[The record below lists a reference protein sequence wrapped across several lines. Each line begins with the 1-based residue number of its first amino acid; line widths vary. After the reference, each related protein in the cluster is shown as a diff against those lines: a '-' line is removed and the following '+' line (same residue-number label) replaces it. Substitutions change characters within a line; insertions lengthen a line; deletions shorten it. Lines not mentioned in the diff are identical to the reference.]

1 MNVVDGK
8 CLSVASCEGKG
19 SRFQLYRYVSYPIDY
34 DYVAADRRSDE
45 KKMQMVG
52 GDGALLEAVVS
63 ETFRNHLN

>member
-1 MNVVDGK
+1 M
-8 CLSVASCEGKG
+8 
-19 SRFQLYRYVSYPIDY
+19 VSIDY

-63 ETFRNHLN
+63 ETFRNHLNSTLHSTHSIHVLFFFSSSLI